1 MLTGCQVSD
10 VDSAKEAMR
19 KLLARGP
26 GCVVVTLGAGGVV
39 FSGWGSHERDS
50 ATITHIPAET
60 VATVDTTGAGDA
72 FVGAMAYYLACHST
86 LPFEEVMRRSGII
99 ASQTTT
105 APGTQ
110 TSYLM
115 HLLPPELTV
124 S

>member
-60 VATVDTTGAGDA
+60 VATVDTTVSPSPESHSYFCAASLTCDLC
-72 FVGAMAYYLACHST
+72 MASVVHS
-86 LPFEEVMRRSGII
+86 
-99 ASQTTT
+99 
-105 APGTQ
+105 
-110 TSYLM
+110 
-115 HLLPPELTV
+115 
-124 S
+124 